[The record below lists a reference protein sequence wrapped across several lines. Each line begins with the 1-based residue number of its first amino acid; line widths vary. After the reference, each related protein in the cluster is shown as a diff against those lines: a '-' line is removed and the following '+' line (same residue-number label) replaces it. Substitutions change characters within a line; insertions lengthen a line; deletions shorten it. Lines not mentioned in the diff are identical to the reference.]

1 MFSMTTSIH
10 AELISFWSEEGMIN
24 KTMFYDDFDAVVT
37 GMAPL
42 AQYAKQKK
50 FAVYIQ
56 LDDALHIKG
65 VVLFTIQFDKS
76 GYPESGWNIPLAHL
90 LEVAGLGPDL
100 GQGPI
105 RLVCRS
111 QCPISW
117 HAPRLWNPV
126 MDGEDT
132 TFAQILKILP
142 DACSRLGV
150 RPSKIATAASS
161 SKTVSALSFTATG
174 IPVLTDEAL
183 QGASANKTQQQEKQ
197 KQIQELEQ
205 KIQDLNLQLQ
215 ATQSEKEEQLNLQAY
230 VHQQQLEILQTQ
242 NMKLVEQQKT
252 LKNKYDTQKERLEA
266 LTGQITSLSDIEESL
281 RQERSIHQKQ
291 LQELQQAL
299 SNEGEQKNQIASLL
313 ANKDDEYQAR
323 IIRLKQEHL
332 LSLDKRLEEEA
343 ARYLL
348 SLKSL
353 NAEINELTQTIT
365 ELEQQLEQTKRE
377 HTQHQESS
385 ADKFLLQLEGI
396 GMNFVVYHAGVGNLS
411 ITVADLVSYLQ
422 NPLAYVAQKCLV
434 TESHYR
440 QWLQHHDNPRCTA
453 SIGDGQC
460 CQARLI
466 RTDSPSR
473 FIIGQSDR
481 CARHQ
486 GADTAIINVLKF
498 N

>member
-1 MFSMTTSIH
+1 MFSMTSSIH
-10 AELISFWSEEGMIN
+10 AELVSFWSEEGVIN
-24 KTMFYDDFDAVVT
+24 KTMLYDDFDAVLT

-42 AQYAKQKK
+42 SQYAKQKK
-50 FAVYIQ
+50 FAAYTQ
-56 LDDALHIKG
+56 LDDALTIKG
-65 VVLFTIQFDKS
+65 VVLFTIEFDKA
-76 GYPESGWNIPLAHL
+76 GYPESGWNIPLDNL

-100 GQGPI
+100 GKGPI

-126 MDGEDT
+126 MEGDNS
-132 TFAQILKILP
+132 TFVQIQKMLP
-142 DACSRLGV
+142 DSCKRLGI
-150 RPSKIATAASS
+150 RPSKMATVASAKGLGS
-161 SKTVSALSFTATG
+161 LSFTATG
-174 IPVLTDEAL
+174 IPILTDEAL
-183 QGASANKTQQQEKQ
+183 QSSASSKTQQQQKQ
-197 KQIQELEQ
+197 HQIQELEQ

-215 ATQSEKEEQLNLQAY
+215 ATVSEKEEQLNLQSY

-242 NMKLVEQQKT
+242 NTKLVEQQKNI
-252 LKNKYDTQKERLEA
+252 KNKYDTQKERLEA
-266 LTGQITSLSDIEESL
+266 LTGQVSSLSGIEDSL
-281 RQERSIHQKQ
+281 RQERGVHQKQ
-291 LQELQQAL
+291 LRELQQTL
-299 SNEGEQKNQIASLL
+299 SATGEQKQQIATLL

-323 IIRLKQEHL
+323 ISRLKQEHL
-332 LSLDKRLEEEA
+332 LTLDKRLEEEA
-343 ARYLL
+343 SRYLL

-353 NAEINELTQTIT
+353 NAEINELTDTIN
-365 ELEQQLEQTKRE
+365 ELEEQLQSSKRE

-385 ADKFLLQLEGI
+385 ADKFLLQLESV

-411 ITVADLVSYLQ
+411 VPVADLVSYLQ
-422 NPLAYVAQKCLV
+422 NPFVYVAKKCLV
-434 TESHYR
+434 SEAHYR
-440 QWLQHHDNPRCTA
+440 QWLQHYENPRCA
-453 SIGDGQC
+453 APIGEGQC

-473 FIIGQSDR
+473 FVIGQSDR